1 MRLVE
6 ECELKLKMEER
17 ESIKEY
23 MNKLLNII
31 VNEEREYGEEEFE

>member
-1 MRLVE
+1 VRLVE
-6 ECELKLKMEER
+6 ECEFKLKVEER

-23 MNKLLNII
+23 MNKLINII